1 MTIEGTFFVKK
12 KFKIEEA
19 KVEQVNRI
27 LRNIDSRRATEP
39 DKIPQKIFKMSANI
53 IDSQKNVIKSDLNRN
68 SFSDSAKVASIRL
81 IFKGKGERTES
92 KNYKPVSIL
101 N

>member
-1 MTIEGTFFVKK
+1 MTIEGTFPMKK

-19 KVEQVNRI
+19 KAEQVNRI

-53 IDSQKNVIKSDLNRN
+53 IDS
-68 SFSDSAKVASIRL
+68 
-81 IFKGKGERTES
+81 
-92 KNYKPVSIL
+92 
-101 N
+101 